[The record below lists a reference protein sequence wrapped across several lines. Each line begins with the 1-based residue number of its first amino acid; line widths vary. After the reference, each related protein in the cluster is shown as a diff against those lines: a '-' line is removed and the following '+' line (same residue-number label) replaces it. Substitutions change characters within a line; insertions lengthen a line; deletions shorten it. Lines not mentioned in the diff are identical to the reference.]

1 MDVQH
6 LIPLSAAVIY
16 VSLLVVIIVNRSWKL
31 QHKLF
36 IIYLVAATLWSYSDF
51 LLRSEL
57 FPGYGLL
64 LFRVTICASI
74 WWAVQL
80 YYFVRAFLGQ
90 SGGWGVRFGY
100 ALLAVFVAIAAA
112 GYAPP
117 SITFSE
123 GVIDPSY
130 GWWLIMY
137 IIPFVSLAVLGVRS
151 LVRRLKVLTDPQER
165 NKIAYLISA
174 IGVLVIFG
182 FSGMTPLAREL
193 SVSHIGGLL
202 CASILTYAIL
212 KHELVSINS
221 VLRRGLGWVSLSAIG
236 IGAFLLVFFLFHLTV
251 SFEPEA
257 ITFAFAA
264 VSAAGIAILVYRLRA
279 TFLGMVDQLFY
290 RKTYSYRQALLS
302 FNIKMGNII
311 NLTELADEMLPTIVK
326 ALRTTNAQLLFDDV
340 DSGVFTTQFSYPKV
354 KGDASN
360 ESRFTLDNPIIT
372 WLEKETSPLDLKQI
386 DKIPQLKGLWQVERE
401 QLTASALELLYP
413 IKSRGKLIGIL
424 ALSKRQSEGL
434 YSQEDIELVM
444 SLANQA
450 GIIIENARMLDS
462 LQKQQLQ
469 VEQLLTEAIHAQE
482 EERQRIS
489 VDLHDGVAQW
499 LAGASYR
506 AQTVEALLSGN
517 DSEEARSEMVMM
529 ESTIDKSLK
538 ELRRVLTG
546 LRPPALDELGLNHA
560 LRQSLEELKVE
571 GINCRFSEVGTSY
584 RLPSTVEIAVYRAV
598 QEALTN
604 IRKHAD
610 ATKVN
615 VRMQFQSDKFQVEVR
630 DDGRGFDLSQTLEGA
645 VAVGHIG
652 LLGMKQRAD
661 MLGGDVRIKTSEG
674 SGTSITLSIPI
685 QSQEEEK

>member
-1 MDVQH
+1 MDIH
-6 LIPLSAAVIY
+6 YLIPLIAAVIY
-16 VSLLVVIIVNRSWKL
+16 VSLLIVIIVNRSWQR

-36 IIYLVAATLWSYSDF
+36 IIYLGAAVVWSYSDF
-51 LLRSEL
+51 IFRSDFVMVDKLLM
-57 FPGYGLL
+57 
-64 LFRVTICASI
+64 FRILICASI
-74 WWAVQL
+74 WWCVQL
-80 YYFVRAFLGQ
+80 YYFVRSFLGQ
-90 SGGWGVRFGY
+90 SGGWGIRLGY
-100 ALLAVFVAIAAA
+100 TLLVVFIAIAAA

-123 GVIDPSY
+123 GVVDPSY
-130 GWWLIMY
+130 GWWFIFYVL
-137 IIPFVSLAVLGVRS
+137 PFVILAGLGLRS
-151 LVRRLKVLTDPQER
+151 LVRRLRVLTDPQER

-182 FSGMTPLAREL
+182 FSGMSPLARGIP
-193 SVSHIGGLL
+193 VSHIGGLL
-202 CASILTYAIL
+202 SASILTYAVM
-212 KHELVSINS
+212 KHELISINS
-221 VLRRGLGWVSLSAIG
+221 VLRRGLGWVSLSVLG
-236 IGAFLLVFFLFHLTV
+236 ISAFLFVFFLFHLTV
-251 SFEPEA
+251 SFELEA

-290 RKTYSYRQALLS
+290 RKTYSYRQALLR